1 MSRISAQALL
11 AAVQKIRAMTAGQ
24 KERLADELFREQPN
38 MLASFLVQKQLG
50 VSLEKME
57 FLVNILFICFQAMK
71 ESGQSWLLIT
81 EDEQDKQMARYVG
94 IINFGKDLS
103 SSLQSLASRQ
113 YLEGHPERSLLA
125 FVIGELNDWLA
136 RVEPEETDKYVVLM
150 AVNLVNCIAFVPMP
164 ALTPAA

>member
-1 MSRISAQALL
+1 MSRISPQAMS

-57 FLVNILFICFQAMK
+57 FLVDVLFICFQAMK
-71 ESGQSWLLIT
+71 ESGLTWPLIT

-94 IINFGKDLS
+94 VVNFGKDLS
-103 SSLQSLASRQ
+103 SSLQRLASRQ
-113 YLEGHPERSLLA
+113 YLEGHPEQNLQA
-125 FVIGELNDWLA
+125 FVIVELNDWLG
-136 RVEPEETDKYVVLM
+136 RVVPEETDKYVVLAAM
-150 AVNLVNCIAFVPMP
+150 NLVNCIAFVPMP